1 MPKLPSLATGAP
13 LLPFGQAEVL
23 LRRAKQARA
32 AGERAEAIQLFRQ
45 ILAIDAMNAEAA
57 GFLGM
62 TLMENGEPAAALE
75 HVENALRIDPEQP
88 AVWLFRGMALADSG
102 RFLEAL
108 ASFDRTLAL
117 RPDDELAKVHRTG
130 TLYRLGRFAEARPLA
145 EDIAARLPDDAGQT
159 ASLGLV
165 LQWCGQPDAAMKA
178 YDRALALDPN
188 DLTARNNKSL
198 LLMYLGDL
206 RAGWREY
213 ECRWRVEGFEPSERH
228 AGRPLWLGESGIAGK
243 TLLIHH
249 EQGFGDTLQFC
260 RYAMVAA
267 RAGARVVLEV
277 QEPLAELLAT
287 VPCVDR
293 VVTGED
299 PLPDHNLHCPT
310 LSLPLAFGT
319 TLDTIPA
326 EIPYLS
332 ADPAKVA
339 IWRDRLAAL
348 PGLRI
353 GLVWAG
359 SSRFGSAEMMATDF
373 RRSLP
378 LHALAPLASIAGC
391 SFVSLQVG
399 PPAQQAKSPPAG
411 MILHDRTSSL
421 GNFADTAALIE
432 TLDLVISADTAVV
445 HLAGAMGKPV
455 WMMNR
460 FDSCWRWLQNRDDS
474 PWYPTLRLFRQTTSG
489 NWDDVVRRVAAALR
503 EFVAARQ
510 SCERPD

>member
-1 MPKLPSLATGAP
+1 MPKLPSFARDAP
-13 LLPFGQAEVL
+13 LLPVGQTAVL

-32 AGERAEAIQLFRQ
+32 QGDRGEGIRLFRQ
-45 ILAIDAMNAEAA
+45 ILAIDPMHAEAA
-57 GFLGM
+57 GCLGM
-62 TLMENGEPAAALE
+62 TLMENGDPAAAIE
-75 HVENALRIDPEQP
+75 HLENALRIDPEQP
-88 AVWLFRGMALADSG
+88 TIWLFRGMALADTG
-102 RFLEAL
+102 RFLDAL
-108 ASFDRTLAL
+108 ASFERTLAL
-117 RPDDELAKVHRTG
+117 RPDDELAQVHRGG
-130 TLYRLGRFAEARPLA
+130 TLYRLGRFQEARPIA
-145 EDIAARLPDDAGQT
+145 EAIVARLPDDAGQA

-165 LQWCGQPDAAMKA
+165 LQWCGQPDAAMRE

-188 DLTARNNKSL
+188 NLTARNNRSM
-198 LLMYLGDL
+198 LLMFLGEL
-206 RAGWREY
+206 PTGWREY
-213 ECRWRVEGFEPSERH
+213 ECRWRAEGLEPSERH
-228 AGRPLWLGESGIAGK
+228 AGRPLWLGQCGIAGK

-260 RYAMVAA
+260 RYAMLAA
-267 RAGARVVLEV
+267 RAGARVILEV
-277 QEPLAELLAT
+277 QEPLAELMTTL
-287 VPCVDR
+287 PCVDR
-293 VVTGED
+293 VITGED
-299 PLPDHNLHCPT
+299 PLPEHDLHCPT

-339 IWRDRLAAL
+339 NWRNRLTAQT
-348 PGLRI
+348 GLRV

-378 LHALAPLASIAGC
+378 LRALAPLASVAGC

-399 PPAQQAKSPPAG
+399 PPAGQAKSPPAG
-411 MILHDRTSSL
+411 MILHDPTSLL

-460 FDSCWRWLQNRDDS
+460 FDSCWRWLRDREDS
-474 PWYPTLRLFRQTTSG
+474 PWYPTMRLFRQTTSG
-489 NWDDVVRRVAAALR
+489 NWDDVVRRVASALR
-503 EFVAARQ
+503 ALVAARA
-510 SCERPD
+510 SGERAD